1 MQSYFRIKETQFVGV
16 IALLILSGVLDGGAF
31 AANPSTITPKI
42 IGGNPSSN
50 ADWSWMAALVYQSD
64 VQVFCGG
71 SLIAKDWVLTAAH
84 CVASKTGQ
92 ALEALVNRP
101 NVLSTQG
108 ERIAVK
114 QIVIHPQFNA
124 INFKNDIALLKLS
137 SPAHS
142 EPIEILSQYSEQDGA
157 GQNALA
163 LGWGNT
169 STYRQ
174 IFPDDLQQVMLPIV
188 SNATCKEHMVGI
200 EDYMLCAGFAEG
212 GKDTCE
218 GDSGGPLVVFDADSG
233 AWRQAA
239 ITSFGEAECAAKG
252 YYGVYTRLKSYAAF
266 IADTVCAKSA
276 ALVTPVLS
284 LSVSNSLVTASWT
297 TTDSAAH
304 YKLNYAPY
312 PLGSPVQSFTPTQR
326 NQFSINLPKGSAYYV
341 GVTAYTGNCHSQFS
355 NIERFAVR

>member
-1 MQSYFRIKETQFVGV
+1 MQSYFCIKNAQFIAV
-16 IALLILSGVLDGGAF
+16 IALLILSSMLDASAF
-31 AANPSTITPKI
+31 AANPSKITPKI
-42 IGGNPSSN
+42 IGGNSSSN
-50 ADWSWMAALVYQSD
+50 ADWSWMVALVYQSD

-84 CVASKTGQ
+84 CVAGKTGQ
-92 ALEALVNRP
+92 ALEVLVNRP

-114 QIVIHPQFNA
+114 RMVIHPQFNA

-142 EPIEILSQYSEQDGA
+142 EPIEILSPYSGQDGA

-174 IFPDDLQQVMLPIV
+174 LFPDDLQQVILPIV

-200 EDYMLCAGFAEG
+200 EDDMLCAGFAEG

-218 GDSGGPLVVFDADSG
+218 GDSGGPLVVFDAEGG

-266 IADTVCAKSA
+266 VADAICTPSEALA
-276 ALVTPVLS
+276 APVLS
-284 LSVSNSLVTASWT
+284 LSVSNGLVAASWT
-297 TTDSAAH
+297 TTDHAAH

-312 PLGSPVQSFTPTQR
+312 PQGFPVQSFTPTQR

-341 GVTAYTGNCHSQFS
+341 GITAYNGNCHSQFS
-355 NIERFAVR
+355 NIERFSVH